1 MYYLIII
8 LPKVMWYK
16 QHGQRKKTKQNMKQE
31 VMSMTAHL
39 QTLMTCVHYK
49 S

>member
-16 QHGQRKKTKQNMKQE
+16 QHGQKKKKNMKQE